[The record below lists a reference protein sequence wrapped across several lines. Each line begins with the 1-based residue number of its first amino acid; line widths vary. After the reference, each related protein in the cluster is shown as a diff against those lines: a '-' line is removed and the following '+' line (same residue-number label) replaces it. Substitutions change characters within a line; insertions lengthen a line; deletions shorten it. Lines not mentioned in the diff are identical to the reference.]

1 MSPEPPRPPARA
13 RVAATRLVLGVSA
26 ALMLFVFLLIAV
38 FVDARVVRTE
48 VVRTETRPVTVEY
61 DGATYYAGLLRRES
75 LLLHRRLPDA
85 IVVGRDPGMG
95 YGHPVYFEILG
106 NRDPELAS
114 AQWSPEGV
122 SIRLDSGHEIF
133 VPADAFTGGR

>member
-1 MSPEPPRPPARA
+1 MSPEPPPARA
-13 RVAATRLVLGVSA
+13 RILGIRLVLGVAA
-26 ALMLFVFLLIAV
+26 ALLLFVLLVIAV
-38 FVDARVVRTE
+38 FVDTRMVRTE
-48 VVRTETRPVTVEY
+48 VLRTETQPATVEY
-61 DGATYYAGLLRRES
+61 DGSTYYAGLLRRES
-75 LLLHRRLPDA
+75 LLLHRRLPDV

-114 AQWSPEGV
+114 ARWSPAGV
-122 SIRLDSGHEIF
+122 AIRLDSGHEVF